1 VTGLLL
7 GSGVVEWV
15 GYALAAGFGL
25 LGLGCLVLVVIGLP
39 GTWLLLGLAFAI
51 ELVDA
56 FLLPGDVVVTFGWEL
71 LALCALLALVGEG
84 IEALAGVAGTRFGG
98 GTKRGM
104 VGAFVGGIAGAI
116 FLTPVVPI
124 PVVGTLVGAMLGAF
138 LGAFVGEATGPE
150 ARGRDHN
157 LRAALGAAVGK
168 LGGTI
173 AKLAIGVVLWV
184 LLLRAALT

>member
-1 VTGLLL
+1 MEWL
-7 GSGVVEWV
+7 GYGV
-15 GYALAAGFGL
+15 ATFFAL
-25 LGLGCLVLVVIGLP
+25 LGLACLLLVVVGLP
-39 GTWLLLGLAFAI
+39 GTWVLLALAFVL

-56 FLLPGDVVVTFGWEL
+56 FLLPGDTAVTFGWEL
-71 LALCALLALVGEG
+71 LALCAGLALVGEA

-98 GTKRGM
+98 GTRRGM

-116 FLTPVVPI
+116 FLTPILPI

-138 LGAFVGEATGPE
+138 LGAFVAEASGPE

-173 AKLAIGVVLWV
+173 AKLAIGVVMWV
-184 LLLRAALT
+184 LLVRAAIP